1 MKFSRIGLFATA
13 ASLILVAGLACGGD
27 DDSSSSDSKPSSP
40 ENTSA
45 SASNSATTNV
55 GSSATEATP
64 APEATVSPEA
74 TNSPAAASGLD
85 RAEIDELVEAWLRAI
100 TELSDVFGSLSNPLE
115 AAAAAGKLQD
125 IGADMQDFAELSTSL
140 SAEDSLYIHEKY
152 GDRIAEATAAFIA
165 GLNDASSSPLGAAL
179 AGAFEGL
186 PMLGQ

>member
-45 SASNSATTNV
+45 SASNSATTSV